1 MDIKLE
7 LDCVP
12 VNELPNLLNCLC
24 KMNVIHLAN
33 MDEEDGKGGYSD
45 VIKIRQSEAKALKG
59 LLNENINLL
68 CNLKNSLIESEKVTT
83 DNIKLVQE
91 YNIDLEIKDSIEYI
105 KDNIKNSEQDCI
117 AIIGEIL
124 IKLLG
129 IDDGYEFN
137 HWLKDNIYDYIN
149 IFTDFGIMPVDNLTV
164 E

>member
-1 MDIKLE
+1 MNIKLE

-59 LLNENINLL
+59 LLNENLNLL
-68 CNLKNSLIESEKVTT
+68 CNLKNSLIKSKIVTT

-91 YNIDLEIKDSIEYI
+91 YNINLEIKDSIEYM
-105 KDNIKNSEQDCI
+105 KDNIKDSEQDCI

-137 HWLKDNIYDYIN
+137 HWLKDNIYDYIK
-149 IFTDFGIMPVDNLTV
+149 IFTDFVIMPVDNLTV